1 MTQPTAPRMLV
12 SPPTFVDRNYGL
24 LSVVQPRYDEPDAH
38 WRNGVTWTSLCGVA
52 LSTFDPCTVSGVG
65 LPAPTKTATSTVTR
79 SGARPFTVFG
89 KVDCSPVGFSQE
101 EERSRAV
108 DALTRTEAWQVER
121 AFLSGRAGSN
131 VNIVLP
137 HLAHTAS
144 IVDTMGIQLQCATTQ
159 VTGTTVLD
167 VVEGLER
174 LEAAIGSCI
183 GGGQATIHIPLILGE
198 AFFAWSLIKDS
209 GGGQLKTNAG
219 NLVALGAGYDGR
231 APDGTVQGNVGWIY
245 ATGPV
250 FAYRSAPET
259 FTFTEELNR
268 TNNTLETIVERT
280 YVLGFDCCCLYGVAI
295 NIGGDVTGQPLSAF

>member
-12 SPPTFVDRNYGL
+12 SPPTYVDRNYGL
-24 LSVVQPRYDEPDAH
+24 LSVVQARYDEPDAH
-38 WRNGVTWTSLCGVA
+38 WRNGVTWNSLCGVA
-52 LSTFDPCTVSGVG
+52 LTTFDPCTVSGVG
-65 LPAPTKTATSTVTR
+65 LSAPTKTASVEVTT

-89 KVDCSPVGFSQE
+89 KVDCSPVGFSQP
-101 EERSRAV
+101 EERARAV

-121 AFLSGRAGSN
+121 VFLTGRVDATN
-131 VNIVLP
+131 NIALP
-137 HLAHTAS
+137 HLAHTSS

-159 VTGTTVLD
+159 VTGSTVLD

-174 LEAAIGSCI
+174 LEAAIGTCLGAS
-183 GGGQATIHIPLILGE
+183 QATIHIPLILGE
-198 AFFAWSLIKDS
+198 AFFAWGLIKDS
-209 GGGQLKTNAG
+209 GGGQLKTGAG

-231 APDGTVQGNVGWIY
+231 APNGTSTANVAWIY

-268 TNNTLETIVERT
+268 DSNTLETIVERT
-280 YVLGFDCCCLYGVAI
+280 YLLGFDCCCLYGVAI
-295 NIGGDVTGQPLSAF
+295 NVGGDVTGQPLSAF